1 MRSGERVRALGQR
14 WFAGGGSASVGGI
27 GSGSG
32 SGSGSGIV
40 TRGGNGEAMGSSIE
54 RQRGSVVR
62 EREREGEMVSPGS
75 SPRKAVPQRKG
86 SIWDS
91 LFQVDV
97 MYQKSRKGSR

>member
-1 MRSGERVRALGQR
+1 MRSGERVRAAGQR

-32 SGSGSGIV
+32 SSSGI
-40 TRGGNGEAMGSSIE
+40 RSGNGEAMGSSIE
-54 RQRGSVVR
+54 RQRGGVVR